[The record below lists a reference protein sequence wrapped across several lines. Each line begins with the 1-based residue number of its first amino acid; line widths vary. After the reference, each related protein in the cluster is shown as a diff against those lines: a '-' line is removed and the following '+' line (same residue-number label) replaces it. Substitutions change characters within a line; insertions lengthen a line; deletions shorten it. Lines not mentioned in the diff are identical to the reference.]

1 MLNREVFKAGV
12 ALVLIVEVVGLAL
25 LARQAP
31 GIPVWLLLPLVP
43 LTVGIALVV
52 RRELDSPAHRLRRLS
67 PEAITGHRPRRPVAE
82 SPEGLSRSIVE
93 RAGEIRRS
101 LTELPANETR
111 VEMCTLG
118 YRACANDMIT
128 LTHLVNEALP
138 NAPLLQRLK
147 LRRAR
152 KKAIDA
158 LTEAREAIPPGA
170 LRTSRQEQQ

>member
-1 MLNREVFKAGV
+1 MFKLGV
-12 ALVLIVEVVGLAL
+12 ALVLVVEVVGF
-25 LARQAP
+25 
-31 GIPVWLLLPLVP
+31 LLLTLVAPDVPIWILVPLAP

-52 RRELDSPAHRLRRLS
+52 RRELESPAYRLRRLS
-67 PEAITGHRPRRPVAE
+67 PEAIVGHRTRSRAE
-82 SPEGLSRSIVE
+82 SPESLSRSIVE

-101 LTELPANETR
+101 LTELPADETR
-111 VEMCTLG
+111 VEMCALG

-138 NAPLLQRLK
+138 NAPLLHRLK

-152 KKAIDA
+152 KRAIDA
-158 LTEAREAIPPGA
+158 LAEAREAIPPEA

>member
-1 MLNREVFKAGV
+1 MFKLGV
-12 ALVLIVEVVGLAL
+12 ALVLVVEVVGLL
-25 LARQAP
+25 LLTLVVEDF
-31 GIPVWLLLPLVP
+31 PVWILVPLVP

-52 RRELDSPAHRLRRLS
+52 RRELESPAHRLRRLS
-67 PEAITGHRPRRPVAE
+67 PEAIVRYRPRRRDE

-93 RAGEIRRS
+93 RAAEIRRS
-101 LTELPANETR
+101 LTKHPTDQTR
-111 VEMCTLG
+111 IEMCALG

-138 NAPLLQRLK
+138 NAPLLERLK

-158 LTEAREAIPPGA
+158 LAEAREAIPSEA
-170 LRTSRQEQQ
+170 LRASRQEQQ